1 MWWRHRDDPNVLF
14 LKYQDLIKVR
24 LCFSVFYKI
33 PFSHLFIQQ
42 PNQSRL
48 ISDSA

>member
-24 LCFSVFYKI
+24 LCFTVFYKI

-42 PNQSRL
+42 PN
-48 ISDSA
+48 